1 MNRRVGRREC
11 GLAAA
16 PPGHDFSHDG
26 AGSRLVPL
34 PQPFRPV
41 RWHRCQRRVS
51 RVGDPAALAC
61 ILPAGLALLRE
72 VPTTPTRGENWA
84 LTQFWCSLTSGR
96 SANQPSLKQIDLGPP
111 IHLPFDQ
118 LEFRDL
124 PFGLAVGPR

>member
-1 MNRRVGRREC
+1 MRFLAVAAEWGRMPASGHEIGSPVAMAASPQLPDILGKSRR
-11 GLAAA
+11 
-16 PPGHDFSHDG
+16 
-26 AGSRLVPL
+26 
-34 PQPFRPV
+34 
-41 RWHRCQRRVS
+41 
-51 RVGDPAALAC
+51 
-61 ILPAGLALLRE
+61 
-72 VPTTPTRGENWA
+72 PTRARGVIRRAKLA